1 MELTGN
7 MCKWFADLLDKA
19 ISDANIAA
27 EDGHIWANGPED
39 PGDAV
44 MYENNAEELEQYVGF
59 LKDIKARYVG

>member
-1 MELTGN
+1 MCVTGN
-7 MCKWFADLLDKA
+7 MRKWFSDLLDQA
-19 ISDANIAA
+19 ISDAKIAA
-27 EDGHIWANGPED
+27 EDEHIWANGSED